1 MRSRDF
7 LRLLSDSP
15 TIARTLRRVYGTPEL
30 PEQPH
35 YAEGMA
41 AHEAGRVHPSRV
53 RARVIQVVD
62 ETPSAR
68 TLTLEGV
75 DGPLPPHL
83 PGQYVNLFIEVE
95 GTATSRPMSISSPRR
110 ADGRIELTIRRKPG
124 GFVSGRLLE
133 LSAGDELTIS
143 GVEGDFCYQRVR
155 DGRELVFLA
164 AGSGIAPFAG
174 MIEEILE
181 RHDGTRVWLLHGDRS
196 EEELIFRSRL
206 AALAAR
212 HPGRFTIQHTL
223 TRPAPG
229 WSGPRGR
236 IDGARIEE
244 LLGGEPVA
252 GRTFFVCG
260 PAAMER
266 DTLRALEALGVRRG
280 RIRVEPSG
288 SAADPASFPGWPA
301 GVAPEASFSVEVEG
315 RAQPIP
321 ARAGEPLVSALE
333 RAGITVPVLCRSG
346 SCGSCRTRLASGRI
360 VRAPG
365 PGQRASE
372 RDGGFIHACVS
383 HPVSDL
389 RIEVQPDHARPA
401 AARPARAPAVA
412 PAAPPP
418 RSGSAWG
425 KSLLALAGLALF
437 VYLVASSGI
446 TLEMLA
452 KVGWVGFGLILAL
465 SLVAALADTTG
476 WSLAL
481 RHVARPTL
489 GRLLGIRTGGD
500 ALTNSLPGGIVLG
513 EPFKALELR
522 RWLGVSLSD
531 SAASQLTV
539 KFGLGITQA
548 LFVLA
553 GLILVYP
560 LLRDRSVEL
569 FGFAGANYLGLAVI
583 AGFLTVMLLLLAAV
597 LRGNSFGAIARAA
610 RRLPIRPLRR
620 WLDRSTPKIAE
631 VDASFSRVYAQNRR
645 RLPAIFVVM
654 LVGWLAG
661 ALESYVLLR
670 ALGQPVSFQTA
681 FAIESVGSMFRLLFF
696 LVPSGIGGQD
706 ASLLALFRLFDL
718 PKAAGGAFVLL
729 KRVKEL
735 VWIGLGFVL
744 VAASR
749 RRHERAAA
757 AGPVA
762 VDNPVPAGALPA
774 STDRKSVV

>member
-1 MRSRDF
+1 MRSRDY
-7 LRLLSDSP
+7 LRLLADSP
-15 TIARTLRRVYGTPEL
+15 TIARTLRHVYGSPRP
-30 PEQPH
+30 PEQPL
-35 YAEGMA
+35 YTEAMA
-41 AHEAGRVHPSRV
+41 SREVDLVHPSRV
-53 RARVIQVVD
+53 RARVVRVAD
-62 ETPSAR
+62 ETPSTR

-75 DGPLPPHL
+75 DGALPPHV
-83 PGQYVNLFIEVE
+83 PGQYVNLFVEVA

-110 ADGRIELTIRRKPG
+110 EDGRIELTVRRKPG
-124 GFVSGRLLE
+124 GFVSARLLE
-133 LSAGDELTIS
+133 LNPGDELTIS
-143 GVEGDFCYQRVR
+143 GVEGDFFYQPVR

-174 MIEEILE
+174 MLEEVLE
-181 RHDGTRVWLLHGDRS
+181 RHEGTRAWLLQAEKT

-206 AALAAR
+206 DALASR
-212 HPGRFTIQHTL
+212 HPGRLTIRRTL
-223 TRPAPG
+223 DRPALR
-229 WSGPRGR
+229 WSGARGW
-236 IDGARIEE
+236 IDSSKIEE
-244 LLGGEPVA
+244 LLDGEPA
-252 GRTFFVCG
+252 EGKTFFVCG
-260 PAAMER
+260 PPAMEQA
-266 DTLRALEALGVRRG
+266 TLRALEALEVRRG
-280 RIRVEPSG
+280 RIRNEPSG
-288 SAADPASFPGWPA
+288 TTADPAGFPGWPA
-301 GVAPEASFSVEVEG
+301 GITPDQGFSVQVEG
-315 RAQPIP
+315 RAEPIS
-321 ARAGEPLVSALE
+321 ARAGEPLLSSLE

-346 SCGSCRTRLASGRI
+346 SCGSCRTRLSEGQV

-365 PGQRASE
+365 TGQRASE
-372 RDGGFIHACVS
+372 REAGFIHACVS

-389 RIEVQPDHARPA
+389 RVAVQPNHARRVAP
-401 AARPARAPAVA
+401 ARPARRDQPASTP
-412 PAAPPP
+412 PAAK
-418 RSGSAWG
+418 GGAWG
-425 KSLLALAGLALF
+425 KGLLALGGLGLF
-437 VYLVASSGI
+437 VYLVVSSGI

-452 KVGWVGFGLILAL
+452 RVGWVGFGLVLSL

-489 GRLLGIRTGGD
+489 GRLFGIRTGGD

-513 EPFKALELR
+513 EPFKALALR

-569 FGFAGANYLGLAVI
+569 FGFAGTNYIGLAVI
-583 AGFLTVMLLLLAAV
+583 AGFLSVMMLLLVAV
-597 LRGNSFGAIARAA
+597 LRGNSFGALARAA

-620 WLDRSTPKIAE
+620 WLERSAPKVAE
-631 VDASFSRVYAQNRR
+631 VDASFARVYALNRR
-645 RLPAIFVVM
+645 QLPAIFAVM

-670 ALGQPVSFQTA
+670 ALGQPVSFETA

-706 ASLLALFRLFDL
+706 ASLLALFRLFNL

-735 VWIGLGFVL
+735 VWIGLGFVF

-749 RRHERAAA
+749 RRSEPAATETTL
-757 AGPVA
+757 
-762 VDNPVPAGALPA
+762 NPVVDGVLPA
-774 STDRKSVV
+774 SPLP

>member
-1 MRSRDF
+1 MRARDY
-7 LRLLSDSP
+7 LRLLFDSP
-15 TIARTLRRVYGTPEL
+15 TIARTLSRVYGTPRPPAE
-30 PEQPH
+30 PT
-35 YAEGMA
+35 YSEGMA
-41 AHEAGRVHPSRV
+41 AGHVETVHPARV
-53 RARVIQVVD
+53 RARVVAVVD
-62 ETPSAR
+62 DTPSTR
-68 TLTLEGV
+68 TLTLEGI
-75 DGPLPPHL
+75 DRPLPPHL
-83 PGQYVNLFIEVE
+83 PGQYVNLFVEVD

-110 ADGRIELTIRRKPG
+110 EDGRFELTIRRKPG
-124 GFVSGRLLE
+124 GFVSGRLLA
-133 LSAGDELTIS
+133 LQVGDELMLS
-143 GVEGDFCYQRVR
+143 GVEGDFCYQPVR
-155 DGRELVFLA
+155 DGKDLVFLA
-164 AGSGIAPFAG
+164 AGSGIAPFTG

-181 RHDGTRVWLLHGDRS
+181 RHADTRVSLLHGDRT
-196 EEELIFRSRL
+196 EEELIFRGRL
-206 AALAAR
+206 EALAAR
-212 HPGRFTIQHTL
+212 HPGRLTIRHAL
-223 TRPAPG
+223 TRPSHG
-229 WSGPRGR
+229 WAGASGR
-236 IDGARIEE
+236 INRRQIEQLLAGASLDGKS
-244 LLGGEPVA
+244 
-252 GRTFFVCG
+252 FFVCG
-260 PAAMER
+260 PPAMEQGAV
-266 DTLRALEALGVRRG
+266 RALEALGVRRG
-280 RIRVEPSG
+280 RIRIEPSG
-288 SAADPASFPGWPA
+288 SAADPTTFPGWPS
-301 GVAPEASFSVEVEG
+301 ELSSDQRFSVELEG
-315 RAQPIP
+315 RAAPIP
-321 ARAGEPLVSALE
+321 ARAGETLLASLE
-333 RAGITVPVLCRSG
+333 RAGIAIPVRCRSG
-346 SCGSCRTRLASGRI
+346 SCGSCRTRLRDGRV

-365 PGQRASE
+365 PGQRGSE
-372 RDGGFIHACVS
+372 AEGGFIHACVS

-389 RIEVQPDHARPA
+389 KLVVQPDHARPLPPPT
-401 AARPARAPAVA
+401 PARSPAPAEHA
-412 PAAPPP
+412 PAEP
-418 RSGSAWG
+418 RTSGAWG
-425 KSLLALAGLALF
+425 KSLLALGGLGLF

-452 KVGWVGFGLILAL
+452 RVGWVGFGLVLAL

-476 WSLAL
+476 WALAL

-489 GRLLGIRTGGD
+489 GRLFGIRTGGD

-513 EPFKALELR
+513 EPFKALALR

-569 FGFAGANYLGLAVI
+569 FGFAGAHYIGLAVI
-583 AGFLTVMLLLLAAV
+583 AGFLAVMLLLLVAV

-645 RLPAIFVVM
+645 RLPAIFAVM
-654 LVGWLAG
+654 TVGWLAG

-670 ALGQPVSFQTA
+670 ALGQPVSFETA

-706 ASLLALFRLFDL
+706 ASLLALFRLFNL

-735 VWIGLGFVL
+735 AWIGLGFIL

-749 RRHERAAA
+749 RRSESPAAA
-757 AGPVA
+757 AAP
-762 VDNPVPAGALPA
+762 NPVPDGALPVA
-774 STDRKSVV
+774 PLP